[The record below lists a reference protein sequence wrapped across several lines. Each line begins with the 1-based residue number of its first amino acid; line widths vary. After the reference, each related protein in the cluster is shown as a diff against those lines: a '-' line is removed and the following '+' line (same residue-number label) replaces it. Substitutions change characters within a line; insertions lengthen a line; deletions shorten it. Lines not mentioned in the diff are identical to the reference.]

1 MPSRDWSTIIFRLQL
16 TTNEK
21 DVLQSST
28 QYGEEKRVFN
38 EDFYFKVIVFLFI
51 RLKIHP
57 VAKELKAN

>member
-1 MPSRDWSTIIFRLQL
+1 MTQDQYTKPNWSRVCRRLQL

-38 EDFYFKVIVFLFI
+38 EDFCFKVPFVVKRCL
-51 RLKIHP
+51 
-57 VAKELKAN
+57 